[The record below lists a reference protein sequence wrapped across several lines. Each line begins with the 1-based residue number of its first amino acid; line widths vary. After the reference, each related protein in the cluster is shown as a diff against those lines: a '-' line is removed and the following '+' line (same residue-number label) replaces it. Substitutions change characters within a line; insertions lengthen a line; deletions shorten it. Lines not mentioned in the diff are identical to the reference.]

1 MLIKKIEFPI
11 LGDERGSL
19 IALENSKNIPFDVK
33 RVYYIF
39 GSKKDIRRGFHAHH
53 KTNQLAICVS
63 GSCSFLMDDG
73 KQVENLTMNSKN
85 IGLLIPPMV
94 WHEMFDFSEDCILL
108 VLADS
113 LYDEADYIRSYQEF
127 TKLTQKL

>member
-1 MLIKKIEFPI
+1 MLIKKIDFPI

-19 IALENSKNIPFDVK
+19 IALENSQNIPFDVK
-33 RVYYIF
+33 WVYYIF

-53 KTNQLAICVS
+53 KTNQLAICIN
-63 GSCSFLMDDG
+63 GSCKFLMDDG

-127 TKLTQKL
+127 TKFAQ

>member
-1 MLIKKIEFPI
+1 MLIKKIDFPI

-19 IALENSKNIPFDVK
+19 IALENSQNIPFDVK

-53 KTNQLAICVS
+53 KTNQLAICIN
-63 GSCSFLMDDG
+63 GSCTFLMDDG
-73 KQVENLTMNSKN
+73 KHVEHLTMDSKN

-113 LYDEADYIRSYQEF
+113 LYDEADYIRNYQEF
-127 TKLTQKL
+127 TKFAQ

>member
-1 MLIKKIEFPI
+1 MLIKKIDFPI

-39 GSKKDIRRGFHAHH
+39 GTKKDIRRGFHAHH

-127 TKLTQKL
+127 TKFAQ

>member
-85 IGLLIPPMV
+85 IGLLIPSMV

>member
-1 MLIKKIEFPI
+1 MLIKKIDFPI

-19 IALENSKNIPFDVK
+19 IALENSQNIPFDVK

-53 KTNQLAICVS
+53 KTNQLAICIN
-63 GSCSFLMDDG
+63 GSCKFLMDDG

-127 TKLTQKL
+127 TKFAQ